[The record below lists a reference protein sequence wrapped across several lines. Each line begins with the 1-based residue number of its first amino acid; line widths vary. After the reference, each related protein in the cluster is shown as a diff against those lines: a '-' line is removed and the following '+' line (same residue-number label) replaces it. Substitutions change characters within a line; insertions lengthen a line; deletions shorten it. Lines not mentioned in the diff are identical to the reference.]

1 MTLNKLPLNH
11 LATII
16 DVGDKRL
23 VSMGFTVG
31 SKIKV
36 IRKIHSGHMIH
47 CKISNVE
54 FAIRADTAKQVM
66 LRW

>member
-1 MTLNKLPLNH
+1 MTLNKLPLNQ
-11 LATII
+11 LATITS
-16 DVGDKRL
+16 VGDTRL

-31 SKIKV
+31 SKVKV

-47 CKISNVE
+47 CKVSNTE

>member
-11 LATII
+11 LATIV
-16 DVGDKRL
+16 DVTNHRL

-47 CKISNVE
+47 CKVSNTE
-54 FAIRADTAKQVM
+54 FAIREDTAKEVK